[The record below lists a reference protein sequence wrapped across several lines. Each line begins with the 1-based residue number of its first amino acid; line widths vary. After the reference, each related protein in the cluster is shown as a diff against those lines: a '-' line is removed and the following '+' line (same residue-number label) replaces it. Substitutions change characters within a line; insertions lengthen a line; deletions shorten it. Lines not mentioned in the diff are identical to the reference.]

1 MAKKFLTLVE
11 NNITRYNNGG
21 ILVGDVVLP
30 IKNFKSHPAFKMLAP
45 EVQKY
50 AEDFFAMKKNI
61 RITDIKTKYPT
72 GAPNDEDNRGIAF
85 YIELSHELAPGLYD
99 QANKVTVPR
108 ELVYVNNSYSNLP
121 PTDEYKHKE
130 KRTRGV
136 DITKDKYREE
146 AEESPYNPYLQTL
159 YTQDNSFKGTV
170 RPTDTSLKNVNVTIK
185 SNPDSRAKDPQVK
198 GFSSV
203 EKPLSKKMY
212 N

>member
-30 IKNFKSHPAFKMLAP
+30 VKNLKSHPAFKMLAP

-50 AEDFFAMKKNI
+50 IEDFFALKKNV
-61 RITDIKTKYPT
+61 RVNDIKTKYPT
-72 GAPNDEDNRGIAF
+72 GAPNDEDNRGISF
-85 YIELSHELAPGLYD
+85 YLELCHELAPGLYD
-99 QANKVTVPR
+99 LANKVTVPR

-130 KRTRGV
+130 RRTRLAKMEQG
-136 DITKDKYREE
+136 EE
-146 AEESPYNPYLQTL
+146 DEESPYNPYLQTL
-159 YTQDNSFKGTV
+159 YSQDNSMTNKV
-170 RPTDTSLKNVNVTIK
+170 RRTDTTLKNVNVTLK
-185 SNPDSRAKDPQVK
+185 SMPDSSMKDPQVK
-198 GFSSV
+198 GFSSA

>member
-21 ILVGDVVLP
+21 VLVGDVVLP
-30 IKNFKSHPAFKMLAP
+30 VKNYKSLPAFKMLAP

-50 AEDFFAMKKNI
+50 VEDFFSMEKNI

-72 GAPNDEDNRGIAF
+72 GAPNDEDNRGVSF
-85 YIELSHELAPGLYD
+85 YLELSHELAPGLYD
-99 QANKVTVPR
+99 LANKVTVPR
-108 ELVYVNNSYSNLP
+108 DLVYLNNSYSNLP

-159 YTQDNSFKGTV
+159 YSQDGNKLRKS
-170 RPTDTSLKNVNVTIK
+170 DTSLNNVNVTLK
-185 SNPDSRAKDPQVK
+185 STPNSTMRDPQVK
-198 GFSSV
+198 GFNSV
-203 EKPLSKKMY
+203 VKPLSKKMY

>member
-30 IKNFKSHPAFKMLAP
+30 VKNLKSHPAFKMLAP
-45 EVQKY
+45 EIQNYLV
-50 AEDFFAMKKNI
+50 DFFAMKKNV
-61 RITDIKTKYPT
+61 RVNDIKTKYPT
-72 GAPNDEDNRGIAF
+72 GAPNDEDNRGINF
-85 YIELSHELAPGLYD
+85 YLELCHELAPGLYD
-99 QANKVTVPR
+99 LANKVTVPR

-121 PTDEYKHKE
+121 STDEYKHKE
-130 KRTRGV
+130 RRTRLDHV
-136 DITKDKYREE
+136 KDKYAEE

-159 YTQDNSFKGTV
+159 MSQDNSMNTKV
-170 RPTDTSLKNVNVTIK
+170 RPTETSLRNVNVVLPSK
-185 SNPDSRAKDPQVK
+185 PDSSMKDPQVK
-198 GFSSV
+198 GFSKA

>member
-30 IKNFKSHPAFKMLAP
+30 VKNLKSHPAFKMLAP
-45 EVQKY
+45 EVQQY
-50 AEDFFAMKKNI
+50 IADFFAMKKNV
-61 RITDIKTKYPT
+61 RVTNIKTKYPT
-72 GAPNDEDNRGIAF
+72 SAPNDEDNRGISF
-85 YIELSHELAPGLYD
+85 YLELSHELAPGLYD

-108 ELVYVNNSYSNLP
+108 ELVYLNNSYSNLP

-130 KRTRGV
+130 KRTRLAKVVQG
-136 DITKDKYREE
+136 EE
-146 AEESPYNPYLQTL
+146 DEESPYNPYLQTL
-159 YTQDNSFKGTV
+159 YSQDGDKLRKS
-170 RPTDTSLKNVNVTIK
+170 DTTLRNVNVTLPSQPDK
-185 SNPDSRAKDPQVK
+185 SMKDPQVK

-203 EKPLSKKMY
+203 EKLLNKKMY

>member
-1 MAKKFLTLVE
+1 MSKKFLTLVE

-21 ILVGDVVLP
+21 VLVGDVVLP
-30 IKNFKSHPAFKMLAP
+30 VKNYKSLPAFKMLAP

-50 AEDFFAMKKNI
+50 VEDFFSMEKNI

-72 GAPNDEDNRGIAF
+72 GAPNDEDNRGVSF
-85 YIELSHELAPGLYD
+85 YLELSHELAPGLYD
-99 QANKVTVPR
+99 LANKVTVPR
-108 ELVYVNNSYSNLP
+108 DLVYLNNSYSNLP

-159 YTQDNSFKGTV
+159 YSQDGNKLRKS
-170 RPTDTSLKNVNVTIK
+170 DTSLNNVNVTLK
-185 SNPDSRAKDPQVK
+185 STPNSTMRDPQVK
-198 GFSSV
+198 GFNSV

>member
-30 IKNFKSHPAFKMLAP
+30 VKNLKSHPAFKMLAP
-45 EVQKY
+45 ELQKY
-50 AEDFFAMKKNI
+50 LEDFFAMKKNV
-61 RITDIKTKYPT
+61 RVNDIKTKYPT
-72 GAPNDEDNRGIAF
+72 SAPNDEDNRGISF
-85 YIELSHELAPGLYD
+85 YLELCHELAPGLYD
-99 QANKVTVPR
+99 LANKVTVPR
-108 ELVYVNNSYSNLP
+108 ELVYVNNSYANLP

-130 KRTRGV
+130 KRTRLAKMEPG
-136 DITKDKYREE
+136 EE
-146 AEESPYNPYLQTL
+146 DEESPYNPYLQTL
-159 YTQDNSFKGTV
+159 YSQDNSMNSKV
-170 RPTDTSLKNVNVTIK
+170 RRSDTTLKNVNVTLK
-185 SNPDSRAKDPQVK
+185 SMPDSSMKDPQVK

>member
-30 IKNFKSHPAFKMLAP
+30 VKNLKSHPAFKMLAP
-45 EVQKY
+45 EIQKY
-50 AEDFFAMKKNI
+50 LVDFFAMKKNV
-61 RITDIKTKYPT
+61 RVNDIKTKYPT
-72 GAPNDEDNRGIAF
+72 SAPNDEDNRGISF
-85 YIELSHELAPGLYD
+85 YLELCHELAPGLYD
-99 QANKVTVPR
+99 LANKVTVPR

-130 KRTRGV
+130 RRTRLAKMEQG
-136 DITKDKYREE
+136 EE
-146 AEESPYNPYLQTL
+146 DEESPYNPYLQTL
-159 YTQDNSFKGTV
+159 YSQDNSMTNKV
-170 RPTDTSLKNVNVTIK
+170 RRTDTTLKNVNVTLK
-185 SNPDSRAKDPQVK
+185 SMPDSSMKDPQVK
-198 GFSSV
+198 GFSSA

>member
-21 ILVGDVVLP
+21 VLVGDVVLP
-30 IKNFKSHPAFKMLAP
+30 VKNYKSLPAFKMLAP

-50 AEDFFAMKKNI
+50 VEDFFSMEKNI

-72 GAPNDEDNRGIAF
+72 GAPNDEDNRGVSF
-85 YIELSHELAPGLYD
+85 YLELSHELAPGLYD
-99 QANKVTVPR
+99 LANKVTVPR
-108 ELVYVNNSYSNLP
+108 DLVYLNNSYSNWP

-159 YTQDNSFKGTV
+159 YSQDGNKLRKS
-170 RPTDTSLKNVNVTIK
+170 DTSLNNVNVTLK
-185 SNPDSRAKDPQVK
+185 STPNSTMRDPQVK
-198 GFSSV
+198 GFNSV